1 MNSQKLL
8 TTLTTCLV
16 SVLMMTSCSS
26 DDGGGAPAPVVTS
39 LTGIWSISNVQD
51 QNGNVSNMK
60 MEFMSMP
67 YAQYAPT
74 IGQTAPATLPAD
86 ALAYSK
92 TTATTVNYNYD
103 PYGGYYPGGSGYYP
117 GGGGYYPYT
126 PSQTTTTKKYT
137 MEVGYY
143 TTSNAT
149 GIDKLHLYP
158 QVVLTSTDGTTWYND
173 GGSSAAMSE
182 LSYTVNASQL
192 IFHLPDL
199 TNQVWARGAGG
210 GGSSP
215 TPTSTVAGLWQTQ
228 NSIQDQSGN
237 TVTMQIELMTVTYLQ
252 YTAAMGWPNPTGV
265 SSTALAFVKTAMTT
279 QGWSSYSQ
287 TPSYAREIGFYSTAN
302 LGGTNKLI
310 LNAQVCQTS
319 TDGVNFT
326 VDSSVQPTQSEYS
339 YVVSGN
345 QMTFYLPNM
354 STQLWSKIR

>member
-51 QNGNVSNMK
+51 QSGNVSNMQL
-60 MEFMSMP
+60 EFMSMT

-92 TTATTVNYNYD
+92 TTVTTVNNYD
-103 PYGGYYPGGSGYYP
+103 PYGGYNNY
-117 GGGGYYPYT
+117 GGYYPYT

-137 MEVGYY
+137 KEVGYY

-158 QVVLTSTDGTTWYND
+158 QVVLTSTDGMTWYND

-210 GGSSP
+210 GGNSP
-215 TPTSTVAGLWQTQ
+215 TPTNAVSGLWQT
-228 NSIQDQSGN
+228 STQDQTGN
-237 TVTMQIELMTVTYLQ
+237 NVTMQIELMTVTYLQ
-252 YTAAMGWPNPTGV
+252 YTAAMSWPNPTGV

-287 TPSYAREIGFYSTAN
+287 TTSYAREIGFYSTAN